1 MALALCQ
8 LPIPLGEAT
17 AFYSFAMF
25 PMEFAFLQD
34 SAAELI
40 GGGTNFNKSTFN
52 FDFSKDYSVR
62 QRAYSTAQ
70 YSNNFTN
77 NYQSFNGGGNLYAFG
92 SLLGT
97 P

>member
-1 MALALCQ
+1 MS
-8 LPIPLGEAT
+8 EAS

-40 GGGTNFNKSTFN
+40 GGGSNFNNATFN

-62 QRAYSTAQ
+62 QRAYSTAP

-77 NYQSFNGGGNLYAFG
+77 NYQSFNGSGNLYAFG
-92 SLLGT
+92 SVLGT

>member
-1 MALALCQ
+1 MALVLCQ

-40 GGGTNFNKSTFN
+40 GGGSKTTIYNY
-52 FDFSKDYSVR
+52 DYSKDYSVR
-62 QRAYSTAQ
+62 QRAYTTAP

-77 NYQSFNGGGNLYAFG
+77 NYQSFGGSYNLYAFG
-92 SLLGT
+92 SVL
-97 P
+97 